1 MTRPAAVLLAL
12 AAALSACGR
21 AEEPEDEPRPALSRE
36 GSRWQVTRGD
46 RPVMTL
52 TNAPGV
58 LHWSDG
64 EVPHPFVSGEASD
77 RREEPRLKNQVRRAH
92 HFRDLINRLARAGY
106 GVAEIQPPPPAP
118 GPSSQVKGP

>member
-21 AEEPEDEPRPALSRE
+21 GKEREGPPRPALSRI

-52 TNAPGV
+52 TNAPGA

-77 RREEPRLKNQVRRAH
+77 RREEQRLKDQVRRAH
-92 HFRDLINRLARAGY
+92 HFRDLVSRLEQAGY
-106 GVAEIQPPPPAP
+106 GVAEIQPPPPAA
-118 GPSSQVKGP
+118 GP